1 MQSRPGRA
9 RGEFG
14 DRWLQLD
21 MSVSTGHGKRSVG
34 SGCILK
40 VGAVGRPS
48 RLDVGC
54 KGGDDGG
61 AWLGQQGGQ
70 GLRHLL
76 GKAL

>member
-9 RGEFG
+9 RGEIG

-21 MSVSTGHGKRSVG
+21 SVSTGHGKKSVG

-40 VGAVGRPS
+40 VGAVGHPS

-61 AWLGQQGGQ
+61 ARLGQQGGQ
-70 GLRHLL
+70 GLCHLL
-76 GKAL
+76 GEAL

>member
-1 MQSRPGRA
+1 
-9 RGEFG
+9 
-14 DRWLQLD
+14 

-61 AWLGQQGGQ
+61 ARLGSREDRVCVTCSG
-70 GLRHLL
+70 RPCECMR
-76 GKAL
+76 